1 MNSMMMLTG
10 TPRSSDILMP
20 ITTIQIDKETRAKLL
35 QWDNSHFIG
44 RRRTY
49 DQILLELLEKA

>member
-1 MNSMMMLTG
+1 MS
-10 TPRSSDILMP
+10 

-35 QWDNSHFIG
+35 QWDSSHFIG

-49 DQILLELLEKA
+49 DEILNSLLESHK

>member
-1 MNSMMMLTG
+1 MS
-10 TPRSSDILMP
+10 
-20 ITTIQIDKETRAKLL
+20 ITTIQIDKETRSKLL

>member
-1 MNSMMMLTG
+1 MT
-10 TPRSSDILMP
+10 

-35 QWDNSHFIG
+35 QWDYAHFTG
-44 RRRTY
+44 KRRTY

>member
-1 MNSMMMLTG
+1 MA
-10 TPRSSDILMP
+10 
-20 ITTIQIDKETRAKLL
+20 ITTIQIDKETRSKLQ

-49 DQILLELLEKA
+49 DEILNSLLELHKQKE

>member
-1 MNSMMMLTG
+1 MT
-10 TPRSSDILMP
+10 
-20 ITTIQIDKETRAKLL
+20 ITTIQIDKETRSKLL

-49 DQILLELLEKA
+49 DEILNSLLESEKPKP